1 MFLFDATFAAGL
13 ARIFEC
19 PRGLL
24 GCVAFIDPVDW
35 QFEALEFYDEIP
47 DRGLEVAGA
56 VVNVQRHADNQSIRA
71 PLLEQRCDA
80 VEIRPVF
87 AVANDAERARR
98 TGYVLANGNAD
109 SEHVR
114 THTVC
119 YYADGTELRYFGA
132 VAEPLFLDWITKSK
146 LLDAVDHD
154 IVANRNSLLNGVV
167 HARCRVVPNSVGY
180 GLGHSRKSL
189 K

>member
-1 MFLFDATFAAGL
+1 MFLLDATFAAGL
-13 ARIFEC
+13 ARIFEN

-35 QFEALEFYDEIP
+35 QFEALEFGDEIP

-56 VVNVQRHADNQSIRA
+56 VVNVQRHANNQSIRA

-98 TGYVLANGNAD
+98 TGYVLADGNAD
-109 SEHVR
+109 AAKSEVER
-114 THTVC
+114 
-119 YYADGTELRYFGA
+119 DDR
-132 VAEPLFLDWITKSK
+132 
-146 LLDAVDHD
+146 
-154 IVANRNSLLNGVV
+154 
-167 HARCRVVPNSVGY
+167 
-180 GLGHSRKSL
+180 LGG
-189 K
+189 